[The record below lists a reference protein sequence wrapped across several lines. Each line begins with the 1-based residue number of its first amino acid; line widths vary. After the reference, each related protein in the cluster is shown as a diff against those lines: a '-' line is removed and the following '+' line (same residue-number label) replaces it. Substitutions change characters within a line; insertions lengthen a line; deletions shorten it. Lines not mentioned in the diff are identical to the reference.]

1 MHYFTISHYA
11 PAVQRYSSVRCFVF
25 LNVLFSLLHFR
36 VTLKSFKPSYTCRQV
51 RSFTIEKKGHS
62 TWPNAIC
69 NSAVTGIR
77 YLHTFINCSAC
88 QYTTL
93 EQRRDKKILQTTRLK
108 VIHKREQNENRPVP
122 SFFFPQRTKHE
133 KPDDTADYAPGAKG
147 LFCST
152 KVHSFWCVSH
162 TRRRC
167 RCRRAPKC

>member
-25 LNVLFSLLHFR
+25 FNVLFSLLHFR

-108 VIHKREQNENRPVP
+108 VIHKREQNENRPVR
-122 SFFFPQRTKHE
+122 SFFPSAQNTKN
-133 KPDDTADYAPGAKG
+133 PMTPRIMLPGQKV
-147 LFCST
+147 CSVRQ
-152 KVHSFWCVSH
+152 KSIVSGVSPTH
-162 TRRRC
+162 VVVVV
-167 RCRRAPKC
+167 RAPKC